1 MLENDPYA
9 KEMNSA
15 AIEQEDEESIMIA
28 KWPEYQEQ
36 WNFEEDEFAVETIKT
51 AVRNIRN
58 IRAEMNVAPSKK
70 AKVFVVSEKEE
81 IRNVFE
87 NGRVFFETLAYAS
100 EVIVQ
105 SDKADIED
113 DAVSTVIPDALIYMP
128 FAELVDIAKEL
139 ERLTKEEKKL
149 IGEVKR
155 VEGMLS
161 NERFMSKAPQAKIE
175 EEKEKLVKYTSM
187 LEQVRERLAQLSK

>member
-1 MLENDPYA
+1 
-9 KEMNSA
+9 
-15 AIEQEDEESIMIA
+15 
-28 KWPEYQEQ
+28 
-36 WNFEEDEFAVETIKT
+36 
-51 AVRNIRN
+51 
-58 IRAEMNVAPSKK
+58 MNVAPSKK

-100 EVIVQ
+100 EVFVQ
-105 SDKADIED
+105 EDKAGIDE
-113 DAVSTVIPDALIYMP
+113 DAVSTVIPDAVIYMP

-139 ERLTKEEKKL
+139 ERLEKEEKKL

-161 NERFMSKAPQAKIE
+161 NERFMSKAPQAKID

-187 LEQVRERLAQLSK
+187 LEQVRERLAQLKK